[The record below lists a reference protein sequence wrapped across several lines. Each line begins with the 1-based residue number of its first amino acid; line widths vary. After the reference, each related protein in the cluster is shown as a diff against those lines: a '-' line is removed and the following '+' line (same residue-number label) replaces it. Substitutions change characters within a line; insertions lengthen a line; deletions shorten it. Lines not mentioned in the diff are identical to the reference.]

1 MNYKQKQEQTML
13 KEQRVLELLA
23 EAIALLKTVEQTE
36 NVEATTEN
44 LIRIAKNFATA
55 EVFDKKG

>member
-1 MNYKQKQEQTML
+1 ML
-13 KEQRVLELLA
+13 KEQRVLELLT